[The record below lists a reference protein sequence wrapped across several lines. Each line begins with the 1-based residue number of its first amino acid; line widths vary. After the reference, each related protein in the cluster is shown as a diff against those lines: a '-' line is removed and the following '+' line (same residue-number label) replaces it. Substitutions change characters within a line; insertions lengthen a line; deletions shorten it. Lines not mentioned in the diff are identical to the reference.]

1 MGGPGGRPGSHVHLG
16 ALLSGTDGL
25 VGFLVCVG
33 LLQTLLLG
41 DERDEGHH
49 HGVVV
54 PDLLREV
61 LWDLVSVLWYRC
73 NSVDLGTDGYVFRV
87 STIREI

>member
-16 ALLSGTDGL
+16 ALLSGAYGL
-25 VGFLVCVG
+25 VGLLVYVG
-33 LLQTLLLG
+33 LLHGLLLG

-54 PDLLREV
+54 PVLLREV
-61 LWDLVSVLWYRC
+61 CWGLASVQLLW
-73 NSVDLGTDGYVFRV
+73 
-87 STIREI
+87 